1 KKADVQAIATAWGI
15 AGENELAVMQAIA
28 EKPGALRVLTHTLNQ
43 AWITASGEGSGITER
58 HIKAAFKEVY
68 PNPELLTQV

>member
-1 KKADVQAIATAWGI
+1 
-15 AGENELAVMQAIA
+15 MQAIA